1 MFTIHL
7 IYECFTQAVTPV
19 EVGRILLN
27 CQLHQIALKMKKKII
42 FTIGSR
48 TKIISQM

>member
-7 IYECFTQAVTPV
+7 IYQYFTQAVTPV

-27 CQLHQIALKMKKKII
+27 CQLHQIALKMKKII
-42 FTIGSR
+42 FRIGFR
-48 TKIISQM
+48 AKIISQM